1 VVPELILQVARS
13 VLNRRVRER
22 LRVARIGRQRT
33 TVALAAG
40 AALALGYAAPA
51 HAARFGVPTNLNA
64 AGQVC
69 TAVAPPAG
77 CTAVSTDP
85 PGWFVLERLDSGS
98 ANGDIV
104 HQIRFFVEV
113 TGTTLDIRVFDAGPS
128 SARDL
133 GRDVQI
139 RYRLRN
145 PNNNAIATATITTDN
160 AVTQNRLARFACQDG
175 NNTPAVFQA
184 LDAPFGATNRIF
196 GTGAGT
202 CAALARGLYIFEV
215 RIQDSTGDPTYEG
228 RNAFGVEFLDS
239 AGTPYNAFTIGD
251 ADDDINTVAADDT
264 SLITGAVAG
273 DRPTANVS
281 GYTAFF
287 PYVNRGC
294 TIEAINFDLDAD
306 NAEGNGSVATLVD
319 TLGAAS
325 DLARSNNDD
334 VATTTVSVEPTG
346 ATNLVANN
354 YGMFTLRTRLSNSAT
369 PQNHLDWRVADFR
382 GSTAGNPANLPRHP
396 ISPIRTYLPN
406 DYSACTTS
414 GCALT
419 SPQEPVLAA
428 SAVLLS
434 GENPPLPGG
443 AATRFA
449 MTATVSNPG
458 TTAITAV
465 QITVP
470 LVAGAT
476 FVAGTQLGT
485 IDGAAATCADG
496 SAAGYRRCTF
506 ATLAAGSY
514 ASLGFEIDFQPAAT
528 GVQNLTGAPAAG
540 SPPPNTTVWARYT
553 PASQS
558 TTFDR
563 TETLGPI
570 CQLAVN
576 AAPVSDLALLTPT
589 DNPDPVTAGSNLTY
603 TFQLRNLGPNAAPNA
618 SVTDVLPPG
627 TTFVSATPP
636 TGWSC
641 VTPAV
646 GLSGTV
652 RCSASS
658 FTLTTVTFTVVVRV
672 DSTVANGTILTNS
685 VSATSGNTDTNTS
698 NNALSM
704 TTTAAAAAANADL
717 AVTKADIP
725 DPVPAGQDLTYLIVV
740 TNNGPATAL
749 AVTLTDAV
757 PAGTTFRSISTPGG
771 WSCTTPAVGGT
782 GSVSCTLDSLSSGQ
796 LSAVTLRVRVDAGAT
811 AGSTITNTASVSSAL
826 ADPVS
831 GNNSASATTSV
842 AAANT
847 CPTPGKDGTGGT
859 LSSVINTYHP
869 GAATAAAGATSIVL
883 GASRGAVATIAVGDL
898 VLVMQMQDATINSSN
913 TDAYGDG
920 TAADGEARGATAQN
934 NVGGYEYAVAASA
947 IPAAG
952 GTLTLSQG
960 LLNTYTST
968 ASVTSITRGG
978 GTGTATTAYGHG
990 LVVGDFVTIAG
1001 ANQGSLNNTFT
1012 VLTTP
1017 TPTTFTFAVNGFTN
1031 GTGTITAT
1039 KSETPTGQGQRR
1051 FQVVRVPQYTTATLG
1066 PTLTASYWDGSS
1078 GGVLAFD
1085 VQGTLALEGATVSV
1099 SGRGFRGGG
1108 AQQRMGQAGGSDTAY
1123 VSLST
1128 TNYHGSKGEGTA
1140 GTPRYVYD
1148 PNAPVVGVPDVV
1160 DTGAEGYSNGSFA
1173 RGAPGT
1179 AGGGGTDSDPA
1190 ANDENSGGGG
1200 GGNGGLGGRGGNG
1213 WRSNASTGGFG
1224 GGEIA
1229 ADPGLVTLGGGG
1241 GAGTR
1246 NNSAGD
1252 ESSGNA
1258 GGGIVMIRADS
1269 LMGTG
1274 TIEANG
1280 LSANTT
1286 DTTPDNDAGGGGG
1299 AGGTVLVFAPNGGLD
1314 GLTVNARGGRG
1325 SDAWPTVR
1333 LTEYPGE
1340 RHGPGGGGGGGRVFL
1355 SATPAAADVS
1365 GGAAG
1370 TTSVTPEVYGASD
1383 GSLGTVSTGLVV
1395 SQIPGIDTTGACSA
1409 LAASVADLGIKVS
1422 GPADTIDAC
1431 TAATYTFTVVNIGP
1445 DAALDATA
1453 SFPIPATT
1461 TFQSLSP
1468 ASGWTCT
1475 TPSVGGTGTVVC
1487 TLATF
1492 AAGASSGF
1500 SLTLRVGCS
1509 TPAGTLVAV
1518 TGSVGTASTDT
1529 NVPNDTTATANL
1541 VGPAIVLLSRASI
1554 RGVRVDRAGL
1564 VEFAT
1569 GWQQRTAGFRLYQ
1582 TDDRTGRRDLMPL
1595 ASETIPAPR
1604 PDSQLPILYSARTAP
1619 ITAPYLVIEEIERG
1633 GERRFMGPFPVG
1645 DAQQQTLLER
1655 IERRLARAGAEPAF
1669 VSSAA
1674 QARVVPLGPREAA
1687 VRSRLVPVR
1696 PRTIERRRPL
1706 DPASVK
1712 IETVGEGVA
1721 TVARE
1726 SLGAAGLPVG
1736 LRLAECRLT
1745 SQGRPV
1751 PFEVRDEGGAAEALV
1766 FRAEALDTLYSSRNV
1781 YVLSWGRWLPAMVV
1795 PLTREADPTRPGWLR
1810 VARPLLYV
1818 PSVPQGTDPWLW
1830 DQLVP
1835 GFGTWPYDWDPTV
1848 GTFDLA
1854 GWPDGAP
1861 TAVPVRLRFQGMTE
1875 HRHVVSVS
1883 LNGESLGTVEFD
1895 GVRSAYLEAT
1905 ASQLRST
1912 ANELRIDYAT
1922 ADGDPDGYAYLDYLE
1937 LVRPDGW
1944 QDQAVVAVARPFD
1957 DSLPPAGAEYLIVTH
1972 PLFAAQAERLAEA
1985 KRAEGMQVA
1994 VADVENAYDR
2004 LSGGIQEA
2012 NAVRALVRGA
2022 SARGR
2027 LRYVLLL
2034 GDDSFDPDDRAGFGG
2049 RAFVPSLNGWDGIFG
2064 RVASENRY
2072 ADVNGDGRPDVA
2084 IGRLPARTPA
2094 EADRLVD
2101 KVERQQALL
2110 APGAG
2115 RHVFAVD
2122 NPGPDGFDFAGEA
2135 HAVAARLPSRV
2146 QTWVDLAEG
2155 ITAARGRLFSALAEG
2170 AAITHYFGHGGPETW
2185 ADEGLLTVEDAASLP
2200 STGTVVLTWTCQV
2213 QFFQYLFGP
2222 SVNESLLL
2230 KPDGGAV
2237 AAFGPAGITDAP
2249 LQAALYER
2257 LYDELRRGRV
2267 ALGEAIRRAKAR
2279 AVAEDPRS
2287 VPVVEGW
2294 NLLGDPSLAIV
2305 AGPRGLPKRGR

>member
-1 VVPELILQVARS
+1 MVH
-13 VLNRRVRER
+13 
-22 LRVARIGRQRT
+22 IGRPSSAT
-33 TVALAAG
+33 ALAAG
-40 AALALGYAAPA
+40 TALVIGLAAPA

-69 TAVAPPAG
+69 AAVGTPAG
-77 CTAVSTDP
+77 CTAVSADP

-98 ANGDIV
+98 ANGDVV

-113 TGTTLDIRVFDAGPS
+113 TGTTLDVRVFDAGPS

-145 PNNNAIATATITTDN
+145 PNNNTIATATVTADD
-160 AVTQNRLARFACQDG
+160 AATQNRLARFACQDG
-175 NNTPAVFQA
+175 SNTAVFRTPDTA
-184 LDAPFGATNRIF
+184 FSATNRIF
-196 GTGAGT
+196 GTGTGR
-202 CAALARGLYIFEV
+202 CAPLSQGLYIFEV

-239 AGTPYNAFTIGD
+239 VGNPYNAYTIGD
-251 ADDDINTVAADDT
+251 ADNDIDRVATTDT
-264 SLITGAVAG
+264 SMITGAVAG

-294 TIEAINFDLDAD
+294 TVEASNFDLDAD
-306 NAEGNGSVATLVD
+306 TAEGNGSIATLVD
-319 TLGAAS
+319 AFGAAS

-334 VATTTVSVEPTG
+334 IATTTVSVEPTG
-346 ATNLVANN
+346 ATNLDSNN
-354 YGMFTLRTRLSNSAT
+354 YGMFTLRTQLDEWAT
-369 PQNHLDWRVADFR
+369 PQNHVDWRIADFQ

-396 ISPIRTYLPN
+396 TSPIRMYLPN

-414 GCALT
+414 GCVLT
-419 SPQEPVLAA
+419 APQEPVLAA

-449 MTATVSNPG
+449 LTATVANPG
-458 TTAITAV
+458 PTAITNV

-470 LVAGAT
+470 LVAGLT
-476 FVAGTQLGT
+476 FLAGTQLGT
-485 IDGAAATCADG
+485 IDGAAATCTDG

-506 ATLAAGSY
+506 PTLPAGSY
-514 ASLGFEIDFQPAAT
+514 ASLGFDVDFQPVAT

-540 SPPPNTTVWARYT
+540 SPPPDTTVWAQYT
-553 PASQS
+553 PPSQS
-558 TTFDR
+558 TTYAR

-570 CQLAVN
+570 CQLTVN

-589 DNPDPVTAGSNLTY
+589 DNPDPVTAGSDLTY

-627 TTFVSATPP
+627 TTFVSAAPP
-636 TGWSC
+636 AGWSC

-646 GLSGTV
+646 GSAGTV
-652 RCSASS
+652 RCSSPS
-658 FTLTTVTFTVVVRV
+658 FPILTTVTFTVVVRV
-672 DSTVANGTILTNS
+672 ASTVANGTILTNS

-698 NNALSM
+698 NNTLSM
-704 TTTAAAAAANADL
+704 TTTVASPAANADL
-717 AVTKADIP
+717 AVTKANTP
-725 DPVPAGQDLTYLIVV
+725 DPVPAGHDLTYTIVV

-749 AVTLTDAV
+749 VVTLTDAV
-757 PAGTTFRSISTPGG
+757 PTNTTFRSVSTPGG

-782 GSVSCTLDSLSSGQ
+782 GSVSCTLASLPSGQ
-796 LSAVTLRVRVDAGAT
+796 LSAATLRVRVDAGAT
-811 AGSTITNTASVSSAL
+811 AGSTITNSASVSSTIV
-826 ADPVS
+826 DPVP
-831 GNNSASATTSV
+831 GNNSASATTTV

-847 CPTPGKDGTGGT
+847 CPTPGKDGVGGT
-859 LSSVINTYHP
+859 LSGIVNSYYP
-869 GAATAAAGATSIVL
+869 ARATAVAGSTTIIL
-883 GASRGAVATIAVGDL
+883 GPSRGAADAIAVGDL
-898 VLVMQMQDATINSSN
+898 LLVVQMQDATINSTN

-920 TAADGEARGATAQN
+920 TAGDGEARGAVLQN
-934 NVGGYEYAVAASA
+934 NAGGYEYAVAASA
-947 IPAAG
+947 VGAGG
-952 GTLTLSQG
+952 GTLTLSRG
-960 LLNTYTST
+960 LRSTYTST
-968 ASVTSITRGG
+968 VTGVGLTRL
-978 GTGTATTAYGHG
+978 GTVVTATTPVAHG
-990 LVVGDFVTIAG
+990 LAAGNLVTIAG
-1001 ANQGSLNNTFT
+1001 AVQAGYNGTFNIT
-1012 VLTTP
+1012 GATA
-1017 TPTTFTFAVNGFTN
+1017 TTFTYTIATFPTSPA
-1031 GTGTITAT
+1031 TGTITAT
-1039 KSETPTGQGQRR
+1039 KSETSTGQGQRR

-1078 GGVLAFD
+1078 GGILAFD
-1085 VQGTLALEGATVSV
+1085 VQGALALGATVSV

-1108 AQQRMGQAGGSDTAY
+1108 ARQLTGQAGGSGTAY

-1128 TNYHGSKGEGTA
+1128 TNYHASKGEGTA

-1148 PNAPVVGVPDVV
+1148 PDGPLVWVTDVV
-1160 DTGAEGYSNGSFA
+1160 DTGAEGYPNGSFA

-1213 WRSNASTGGFG
+1213 WRSNSPVGGFG
-1224 GGEIA
+1224 GGGIA
-1229 ADPGLVTLGGGG
+1229 ANPGLVTLGGGG
-1241 GAGTR
+1241 GTGTR

-1269 LMGTG
+1269 LTGTG
-1274 TIEANG
+1274 TIEADG

-1299 AGGTVLVFAPNGGLD
+1299 AGGTVLVLAPNGGLD

-1333 LTEYPGE
+1333 LTAYPGE

-1383 GSLGTVSTGLVV
+1383 GSAGTVSTGLVV
-1395 SQIPGIDTTGACSA
+1395 SQIPGIDTTGACSG
-1409 LAASVADLGIKVS
+1409 LAASVVDLGITVS

-1431 TAATYTFTVVNIGP
+1431 TAATYTFTVVNNGP

-1453 SFPIPATT
+1453 SFPIPANT

-1468 ASGWTCT
+1468 ASGWTCA

-1487 TLATF
+1487 TQSTCP
-1492 AAGASSGF
+1492 AGASSDF
-1500 SLTLRVGCS
+1500 SLTLRVSCS

-1518 TGSVGTASTDT
+1518 TGSVSTASTDT
-1529 NVPNDTTATANL
+1529 YSPNDTTATASL

-1554 RGVRVDRAGL
+1554 RGVRVDRAGFID
-1564 VEFAT
+1564 FAT
-1569 GWQQRTAGFRLYQ
+1569 GWQQHTAGFRLYQ
-1582 TDDRTGRRDLMPL
+1582 TDDRAGRRDLMPL
-1595 ASETIPAPR
+1595 TSEMIPAPR
-1604 PDSQLPILYSARTAP
+1604 PDSQLPIVYSARTAP
-1619 ITAPYLVIEEIERG
+1619 ITAPYIVIEEIERG
-1633 GERRFMGPFPVG
+1633 GERRLMGPFPVG
-1645 DAQQQTLLER
+1645 DARHQALLER
-1655 IERRLARAGAEPAF
+1655 IERRLARAGAEPTF

-1687 VRSRLVPVR
+1687 ARSRLVPSR
-1696 PRTIERRRPL
+1696 PRTVERRRPL

-1712 IETVGEGVA
+1712 IETVGEGIA

-1726 SLGAAGLPVG
+1726 SLGAAGLPIGV
-1736 LRLAECRLT
+1736 RLAECRLT
-1745 SQGRPV
+1745 NQGRSV
-1751 PFEVRDEGGAAEALV
+1751 PFDVRDEGGAAEALV
-1766 FRAEALDTLYSSRNV
+1766 FRAEALETLYSSRNV
-1781 YVLSWGRWLPAMVV
+1781 YVLSWGRWLPAMAV
-1795 PLTREADPTRPGWLR
+1795 PLTSEADPTRPGWLR
-1810 VARPLLYV
+1810 VARSLLYV

-1835 GFGTWPYDWDPTV
+1835 GFGTWPYEWDPTV

-1861 TAVPVRLRFQGMTE
+1861 MAVPVRLRFQGMTE

-1883 LNGESLGTVEFD
+1883 LNGESLGRVEFD

-1905 ASQLRST
+1905 ASQLRSM

-1937 LVRPDGW
+1937 LARPDGW
-1944 QDQAVVAVARPFD
+1944 QDQAVVAVVCPFD
-1957 DSLPPAGAEYLIVTH
+1957 DELPPAGAEYLIVTH

-2004 LSGGIQEA
+2004 LSGGIPEA
-2012 NAVRALVRGA
+2012 NSVRALVRGA
-2022 SARGR
+2022 AARGR

-2034 GDDSFDPDDRAGFGG
+2034 GDDCFDPDDRAGFGG

-2072 ADVNGDGRPDVA
+2072 ADLDGDGQPEVA

-2094 EADRLVD
+2094 EADRLVE

-2115 RHVFAVD
+2115 RHIFAVD
-2122 NPGPDGFDFAGEA
+2122 NPGPDDFDFAGEA
-2135 HAVAARLPSRV
+2135 RAVAARLPSRK
-2146 QTWVDLAEG
+2146 QAWVDLAEG
-2155 ITAARGRLFSALAEG
+2155 AAAARGRLFSALAEG

-2200 STGTVVLTWTCQV
+2200 STGTVVLTWTCLTE
-2213 QFFQYLFGP
+2213 FYQYIFGP

-2257 LYDELRRGRV
+2257 LYDELRRDRV

-2279 AVAEDPRS
+2279 AVAEDPQS

-2305 AGPRGLPKRGR
+2305 AGSRGLPKRGR